1 MTVRN
6 VPPSEYVAR
15 RSVIVSLL
23 ALAGCGGGSDDAPP
37 PPPPPPRPI
46 TSVTSTPVTAFAA
59 PWSMAFLP
67 DGRLL
72 VTERV
77 YDNVS
82 EPGNFWLV
90 TQAGDKSSLGP
101 LPANFGI
108 LDVVLHPLFLTNRTI
123 YLTFLEPGGPDE
135 PRVGRDADD
144 PTRSPYGL
152 ALATVTLIF
161 NGDGSAQLT
170 NFTVIWRQTPKI
182 VSFPGSGEPGGK
194 MALSP
199 DRKYL
204 FITSGDRQELDI
216 PFLFSLNNTLGKIVR
231 LYLDGSAPADNP
243 FAGQT
248 GALPEIWTLGHR
260 NPYGLGFDRSGL
272 LWEHENG
279 PMGGDELNLIQPG
292 NNYGWPAVSYG
303 SDYLGNK
310 YPEPAPGDGYAPAA
324 YVWTP
329 AIAPSGMIFY
339 SGNMFATWKDNA
351 IISGLQ
357 AKGLVRVQFQG
368 TTASEVQRIP
378 LGARARQVAIGPD
391 SAIWVLEDAPTG
403 RLLKLAPVF

>member
-1 MTVRN
+1 MVDG
-6 VPPSEYVAR
+6 
-15 RSVIVSLL
+15 ILL
-23 ALAGCGGGSDDAPP
+23 
-37 PPPPPPRPI
+37 
-46 TSVTSTPVTAFAA
+46 
-59 PWSMAFLP
+59 

-77 YDNVS
+77 YDNAS

-90 TQAGDKSSLGP
+90 TQAGGKSSLGP

-108 LDVVLHPLFLTNRTI
+108 LDVIPHPQFLDNQSI
-123 YLTFLEPGGPDE
+123 YLTFLEPGGPNE
-135 PRVGRDADD
+135 PRVGRDAAD

-152 ALATVTLIF
+152 ALATAPVIF
-161 NGDGSAQLT
+161 NSDDSAQLT
-170 NFTVIWRQTPKI
+170 EFTVVWRQTPKI

-194 MALSP
+194 LAFSP

-204 FITSGDRQELDI
+204 FVTSGDTQELDI
-216 PFLFSLNNTLGKIVR
+216 PFIFSLYNTLGKVKR
-231 LYLDGSAPADNP
+231 QHQDGSVPLDNP
-243 FAGQT
+243 FAGQR

-260 NPYGLGFDRSGL
+260 NQYGLAFDRSGII
-272 LWEHENG
+272 WEHENG
-279 PMGGDELNLIQPG
+279 PMVGDELNLIQPG

-310 YPEPAPGDGYAPAA
+310 YPEPAPGDGFAPAA

-339 SGNMFATWKDNA
+339 SGDMFAAWGGDA

-357 AKGLVRVQFQG
+357 AKGLVRVRLQG
-368 TTASEVQRIP
+368 TTATEVQRVS
-378 LGARARQVAIGPD
+378 LGARARPLAIGPD